1 MIGSHL
7 GKVGGKEL
15 KDESEGGLGVDD
27 VVQRHYVCM
36 AQLLQQARLMM
47 IMIMMMMMIWM
58 MMMMMMVMITA
69 IYLPP

>member
-15 KDESEGGLGVDD
+15 KDEGEGGLGVDD
-27 VVQRHYVCM
+27 VVQRHNVCM
-36 AQLLQQARLMM
+36 AQLLQQARLSRM
-47 IMIMMMMMIWM
+47 IMMMMIWM
-58 MMMMMMVMITA
+58 MMLIVA

>member
-27 VVQRHYVCM
+27 VVQRHNVCM

-58 MMMMMMVMITA
+58 MMMMMVMITA
-69 IYLPP
+69 IYSPP